1 MDQKIATIQ
10 LTKLGVDTV
19 FMSFLEVLIDR
30 RIDVLFAIQEHL
42 VLVFTPV
49 LLAAVISIP
58 LGILA
63 TRYRWVEVPVMNIA
77 NIFQTIPSL
86 ALLALMI
93 PLGLGI
99 GQKPALVALFL
110 YALLPILRNTY
121 IGIRNVDESVKEA
134 AKGMGMTYFQI
145 LYMVELPIALSV
157 IMGGIRTATVIIIGT
172 ATLAAMIGGGGLGD
186 FIVTGLGMVRN
197 ELILLGAIPAAVLA
211 LIAEFA
217 LGRLERILTPRG
229 LRIGRDS

>member
-1 MDQKIATIQ
+1 M
-10 LTKLGVDTV
+10 
-19 FMSFLEVLIDR
+19 FLKFIEVLIDR
-30 RIDVLFAIQEHL
+30 RTEVLFAIQEHL
-42 VLVFTPV
+42 VLVFIPV
-49 LLAAVISIP
+49 FFAAVVSIP

-63 TRYRWVEVPVMNIA
+63 TRYKWVEVPVMNLA

-121 IGIRNVDESVKEA
+121 IGIRNVDESVREA

-145 LYMVELPIALSV
+145 LYMIELPIALSV
-157 IMGGIRTATVIIIGT
+157 IMGGVRTATVIIIGT
-172 ATLAAMIGGGGLGD
+172 ATLAAMIGGGGLGT
-186 FIVTGLGMVRN
+186 FIVTGLGMVRD
-197 ELILLGAIPAAVLA
+197 ELILLGAIPSAVLA
-211 LIAEFA
+211 LLAEFV
-217 LGRLERILTPRG
+217 LGRLERIFTPRG
-229 LRIGRDS
+229 LRIARDS

>member
-1 MDQKIATIQ
+1 MKH
-10 LTKLGVDTV
+10 GVDTV

-58 LGILA
+58 LGIFA

-110 YALLPILRNTY
+110 YCVTPIL
-121 IGIRNVDESVKEA
+121 ES
-134 AKGMGMTYFQI
+134 
-145 LYMVELPIALSV
+145 
-157 IMGGIRTATVIIIGT
+157 
-172 ATLAAMIGGGGLGD
+172 AM
-186 FIVTGLGMVRN
+186 
-197 ELILLGAIPAAVLA
+197 
-211 LIAEFA
+211 
-217 LGRLERILTPRG
+217 
-229 LRIGRDS
+229 

>member
-1 MDQKIATIQ
+1 MNF
-10 LTKLGVDTV
+10 LTLLVDRQNEI
-19 FMSFLEVLIDR
+19 LLALR
-30 RIDVLFAIQEHL
+30 EHL
-42 VLVFTPV
+42 VLVFVPV
-49 LLAAVISIP
+49 GLAALVTIP

-63 TRYRWVEVPVMNIA
+63 TRYKWIEVPVMNLA

-110 YALLPILRNTY
+110 YSLLPILRNTY
-121 IGIRNVDESVKEA
+121 IGIRSVDDSVIQA
-134 AKGMGMTYFQI
+134 ARGMGMTYFQR
-145 LYMVELPIALSV
+145 LYMVELPIAIPV

-186 FIVTGLGMVRN
+186 FIVTGLGMVHD
-197 ELILLGAIPAAVLA
+197 ELILLGAVPAAILA
-211 LIAEFA
+211 LLAEFV
-217 LGRLERILTPRG
+217 LGRLENILTPRG
-229 LRIGRDS
+229 LRISREH

>member
-1 MDQKIATIQ
+1 M
-10 LTKLGVDTV
+10 
-19 FMSFLEVLIDR
+19 FMKFIEVLIDR
-30 RIDVLFAIQEHL
+30 RVEVLFALQEHL
-42 VLVFTPV
+42 VLVFIPV
-49 LLAAVISIP
+49 FFAAVVSIP

-63 TRYRWVEVPVMNIA
+63 TRYRWVEVPVMGLA

-99 GQKPALVALFL
+99 GKKPALVALFL

-121 IGIRNVDESVKEA
+121 IGIRNVDESVREA

-145 LYMVELPIALSV
+145 LYMIELPIALSV

-172 ATLAAMIGGGGLGD
+172 ATLAAMIGGGGLGS
-186 FIVTGLGMVRN
+186 FIVTGLGMVRD
-197 ELILLGAIPAAVLA
+197 ELILLGAIPSAALA
-211 LIAEFA
+211 LLAEFV
-217 LGRLERILTPRG
+217 LGRLERVLTPRG
-229 LRIGRDS
+229 LRIAREN

>member
-1 MDQKIATIQ
+1 MNF
-10 LTKLGVDTV
+10 LTLLVDRQNEI
-19 FMSFLEVLIDR
+19 LLALR
-30 RIDVLFAIQEHL
+30 EHL
-42 VLVFTPV
+42 VLVFVPV
-49 LLAAVISIP
+49 GLAALVTIP

-63 TRYRWVEVPVMNIA
+63 TRYKWIEVPVMNLA

-110 YALLPILRNTY
+110 YSLLPILRNTY
-121 IGIRNVDESVKEA
+121 IGIRSVDDSVIQA
-134 AKGMGMTYFQI
+134 ARGMGMTYFQR
-145 LYMVELPIALSV
+145 LYMVELPIAIPV

-186 FIVTGLGMVRN
+186 FIVTGLGMVRD
-197 ELILLGAIPAAVLA
+197 ELILFGAVPAAILA
-211 LIAEFA
+211 LLAEFV
-217 LGRLERILTPRG
+217 LGRLENILTPRG
-229 LRIGRDS
+229 LRISREH

>member
-1 MDQKIATIQ
+1 M
-10 LTKLGVDTV
+10 
-19 FMSFLEVLIDR
+19 FLKFIEVLIDR
-30 RIDVLFAIQEHL
+30 RVEVLFAIQEHL
-42 VLVFTPV
+42 VLVFIPV
-49 LLAAVISIP
+49 FFATIVSIP

-63 TRYRWVEVPVMNIA
+63 TRYRWVEVPVMGLA

-99 GQKPALVALFL
+99 GKKPALVALFL

-121 IGIRNVDESVKEA
+121 IGIRNVDESVREA

-145 LYMVELPIALSV
+145 LYMIELPIALSV

-172 ATLAAMIGGGGLGD
+172 ATLAAMIGGGGLGS
-186 FIVTGLGMVRN
+186 FIVTGLGMVRD
-197 ELILLGAIPAAVLA
+197 ELILLGAIPSAALA
-211 LIAEFA
+211 LLAEFV
-217 LGRLERILTPRG
+217 LGRLERVLTPRG
-229 LRIGRDS
+229 LRIAREN

>member
-1 MDQKIATIQ
+1 MNF
-10 LTKLGVDTV
+10 LTLLVDRQNEI
-19 FMSFLEVLIDR
+19 LLALR
-30 RIDVLFAIQEHL
+30 EHL
-42 VLVFTPV
+42 VLVFVPV
-49 LLAAVISIP
+49 GLAALVTIP

-63 TRYRWVEVPVMNIA
+63 TRYKWIEVPVMNLA

-110 YALLPILRNTY
+110 YSLLPILRNTY
-121 IGIRNVDESVKEA
+121 IGIRSVDDSVIQA
-134 AKGMGMTYFQI
+134 ARGMGMTYFQR
-145 LYMVELPIALSV
+145 LYMVELPIAIPV

-186 FIVTGLGMVRN
+186 FIVTGLGMVRD
-197 ELILLGAIPAAVLA
+197 ELILLGAVPAAILA
-211 LIAEFA
+211 LLAEFV
-217 LGRLERILTPRG
+217 LGRLENILTPRG
-229 LRIGRDS
+229 LRISREH

>member
-1 MDQKIATIQ
+1 M
-10 LTKLGVDTV
+10 
-19 FMSFLEVLIDR
+19 FLKFTEVLIDR
-30 RIDVLFAIQEHL
+30 RTEVLFAIQEHL
-42 VLVFTPV
+42 VLVFIPV
-49 LLAAVISIP
+49 FFAAVVSIP

-63 TRYRWVEVPVMNIA
+63 TRYKWVEVPVMNLA

-121 IGIRNVDESVKEA
+121 IGIRNVDESVREA

-145 LYMVELPIALSV
+145 LYMIELPIALSV
-157 IMGGIRTATVIIIGT
+157 IMGGVRTATVIIIGT
-172 ATLAAMIGGGGLGD
+172 ATLAAMIGGGGLGT
-186 FIVTGLGMVRN
+186 FIVTGLGMVRD
-197 ELILLGAIPAAVLA
+197 ELILLGAIPSAVLA
-211 LIAEFA
+211 LLAEFV
-217 LGRLERILTPRG
+217 LGRLERVFTPRG
-229 LRIGRDS
+229 LRIARDS

>member
-1 MDQKIATIQ
+1 MN
-10 LTKLGVDTV
+10 
-19 FMSFLEVLIDR
+19 FLELLVDR
-30 RIDVLFAIQEHL
+30 QSEVLFALREHL
-42 VLVFTPV
+42 VLVFVPV
-49 LLAAVISIP
+49 GLAALVTIP

-63 TRYRWVEVPVMNIA
+63 TRYKWIEVPVMNLA

-110 YALLPILRNTY
+110 YSLLPILRNTY
-121 IGIRNVDESVKEA
+121 IGIRSVDDSVIQA
-134 AKGMGMTYFQI
+134 AKGMGMTYFQR
-145 LYMVELPIALSV
+145 LYMVELPIALPV

-186 FIVTGLGMVRN
+186 FIVTGLGMVRD
-197 ELILLGAIPAAVLA
+197 ELILLGAVPAAILA
-211 LIAEFA
+211 LIAEFL
-217 LGRLERILTPRG
+217 LGRLEHILTPRG
-229 LRIGRDS
+229 IRISREH

>member
-1 MDQKIATIQ
+1 MNF
-10 LTKLGVDTV
+10 LTLLVDRQNEI
-19 FMSFLEVLIDR
+19 LLALR
-30 RIDVLFAIQEHL
+30 EHL
-42 VLVFTPV
+42 VLVFVPV
-49 LLAAVISIP
+49 GLAALVTIP

-63 TRYRWVEVPVMNIA
+63 TRYKWIEVPVMNLA

-110 YALLPILRNTY
+110 YSLLPILRNTY
-121 IGIRNVDESVKEA
+121 IGIRSVDDSVIQA
-134 AKGMGMTYFQI
+134 ARGMGMTYFQR
-145 LYMVELPIALSV
+145 LYMVELPIAIPV

-197 ELILLGAIPAAVLA
+197 ELILLGAVPAAILA
-211 LIAEFA
+211 LLAEFV
-217 LGRLERILTPRG
+217 LGRLENILTPRG
-229 LRIGRDS
+229 LRISREH

>member
-1 MDQKIATIQ
+1 MNF
-10 LTKLGVDTV
+10 LTLLVDRQNEI
-19 FMSFLEVLIDR
+19 LLALR
-30 RIDVLFAIQEHL
+30 EHL
-42 VLVFTPV
+42 VLVFVPV
-49 LLAAVISIP
+49 GLAALVTIP

-63 TRYRWVEVPVMNIA
+63 TRYKWIEVPVMNLA

-110 YALLPILRNTY
+110 YSLLPILRNTF
-121 IGIRNVDESVKEA
+121 IGIRSVDDSVIQA
-134 AKGMGMTYFQI
+134 ARGTGMTYFQR
-145 LYMVELPIALSV
+145 LYMVELPIAIPV

-186 FIVTGLGMVRN
+186 FIVTGLGMVRD
-197 ELILLGAIPAAVLA
+197 ELILLGAVPAAILA
-211 LIAEFA
+211 LLAEFV
-217 LGRLERILTPRG
+217 LGRLENILTPRG
-229 LRIGRDS
+229 LRISREH

>member
-1 MDQKIATIQ
+1 MNFLQ
-10 LTKLGVDTV
+10 LLVDRQ
-19 FMSFLEVLIDR
+19 SE
-30 RIDVLFAIQEHL
+30 VLFALREHL
-42 VLVFTPV
+42 VLVFVPV
-49 LLAAVISIP
+49 GLAALVTIP

-63 TRYRWVEVPVMNIA
+63 TRYKWIEVPVMNLA

-110 YALLPILRNTY
+110 YSLLPILRNTY
-121 IGIRNVDESVKEA
+121 IGIRSVDDSVIQA
-134 AKGMGMTYFQI
+134 AKGMGMTYFQR
-145 LYMVELPIALSV
+145 LYMVELPIALPV

-186 FIVTGLGMVRN
+186 FIVTGLGMVRD
-197 ELILLGAIPAAVLA
+197 ELILLGAVPAAILA
-211 LIAEFA
+211 LIAEFL
-217 LGRLERILTPRG
+217 LGRLEHILTPRG
-229 LRIGRDS
+229 IRISREH